1 MSTLIPV
8 IRASLQARLE
18 RLLAHPVIAK
28 IDNGS
33 SNRMHRTG
41 APTPVD
47 SVMDLFAERY
57 ASQESR
63 TSGAWQENA
72 TDGTATVRVQIDYDG
87 EWSGDAGAHAVLD
100 IVKGALEE
108 QIACLTDYQLA
119 LLRRSPR
126 AFLAS
131 PNRENIDLVEYDDDR
146 VGRYPRVTALRLA
159 RLPSAADAYT
169 HLAIVPNLVQLERQL
184 AALDV
189 LEREGHGELDP
200 LRALVGAAPPDRLA
214 EVDTLPRADASTT
227 VPDRLD
233 EHQRDCA
240 AKSRAS
246 PHFTVIEGP
255 PGSGKTTVISS
266 IVRSALSQAQRVLIA
281 SSTHVA
287 VDNIIEK
294 LTSAKDDDDLA
305 PSSTPVRFASR
316 MKSVA
321 PSAMDY
327 WVGSKQQRRAPTVA
341 RRLEAIL
348 GSEIPGARQLFQRV
362 DERASGLSP
371 ITSAIAAHK
380 PLICG
385 TPIGILSC
393 DDVSHAA
400 PGSFDLLVVDEV
412 SKMTVPEFLAVA
424 VKAKRWCLVGDPSQ
438 MPPFCDAAEVAAT
451 FTEILPDE
459 VELVCSVA
467 AAVERIKP
475 GDRSGLDILVL
486 AEDPEGVSRAIDDH
500 AAQVQLDGI
509 PAAHVYRGG
518 VVPRGIVVCAPEDAE
533 TILGASRAGNT
544 ARSPRVLAQRGLEA
558 PVAGGESAVKE
569 RERVSAVSI
578 DTAYYTYHALP
589 WARRRAHKLPLLGL
603 RNGLNKYLPSAAA
616 LEALGTL
623 SAGGSCVAA
632 LEEMELAMAQRFA
645 IHCTSV
651 YDWLIGIPTQW
662 FSDVPLLKRL
672 AEVVPAG
679 LAPRVQP
686 FVGRL
691 ARQYRMHPSLSVV
704 PRELFYF
711 NESLRDGVPDDGAC
725 GARFLHVI
733 GEATDNGE
741 ANPAEVKVIAEV
753 APKLLAAMP
762 VDGSIM
768 VITPYRAQEK
778 ALRDGLALMDSRV
791 EICTLDRCQ
800 GREADYVF
808 ISLVRDRATPFL
820 DMPKRWN
827 VALTRA
833 RKGLFFVGNIDN
845 YLREAHKARAY
856 SRPGEPLK
864 SSLLALALEN
874 YERLLMARSAR

>member
-1 MSTLIPV
+1 MATLIPV
-8 IRASLQARLE
+8 IRASLQARME
-18 RLLAHPVIAK
+18 RLLAHPVIAR
-28 IDNGS
+28 IDNGTV
-33 SNRMHRTG
+33 NRRPRSGT
-41 APTPVD
+41 PTPVD
-47 SVMDLFAERY
+47 SVMTLFANRY
-57 ASQESR
+57 ESQESR

-100 IVKGALEE
+100 AVKGALEE
-108 QIACLTDYQLA
+108 QIACLTDSQLA

-131 PNRENIDLVEYDDDR
+131 TNRENIDLVEYDDDG

-159 RLPSAADAYT
+159 RLPSAAAAYT

-189 LEREGHGELDP
+189 LEREGHEELDP
-200 LRALVGAAPPDRLA
+200 LRALVGAAPSDCLA
-214 EVDTLPRADASTT
+214 EVHALPRADTRRT
-227 VPDRLD
+227 VADRLD

-240 AKSRAS
+240 WKALAS

-266 IVRSALSQAQRVLIA
+266 IVRSALSQGQRVLIA

-287 VDNIIEK
+287 VDNIVEK
-294 LTSAKDDDDLA
+294 LTSVQDDDDLT

-321 PSAMDY
+321 PSAMGS
-327 WVGSKQQRRAPTVA
+327 WVGSKQEHRATTIA

-348 GSEIPGARQLFQRV
+348 GSEVPGARQLFQRV
-362 DERASGLSP
+362 DDRASGLSP

-393 DDVSHAA
+393 DEVSLAA

-412 SKMTVPEFLAVA
+412 SKMTVPEFLAIA

-438 MPPFCDAAEVAAT
+438 MPPFCDSAEVAAT
-451 FTEILPDE
+451 LTEILSDE

-467 AAVERIKP
+467 AVLERVKP
-475 GDRSGLDILVL
+475 GERWGLDVLVVSK
-486 AEDPEGVSRAIDDH
+486 DPERVVRAIEDH
-500 AAQVQLDGI
+500 AAQVQLDEI
-509 PAAHVYRGG
+509 PTARVHQEAETPRG
-518 VVPRGIVVCAPEDAE
+518 VVACTPEDVVA
-533 TILGASRAGNT
+533 ILGDSKAGT
-544 ARSPRVLAQRGLEA
+544 KARLRRVLVQRGAEV
-558 PVAGGESAVKE
+558 PVAVGESAVKE
-569 RERVSAVSI
+569 RERVGAVSI

-603 RNGLNKYLPSAAA
+603 RNGLSKYLPSAAA
-616 LEALGTL
+616 LEALDTL
-623 SAGGSCVAA
+623 APEGSCVTARD
-632 LEEMELAMAQRFA
+632 EIELAMAQRFA

-651 YDWLIGIPTQW
+651 YDWMIGIPTQW
-662 FSDVPLLKRL
+662 FSEVPLLRRL
-672 AEVVPAG
+672 AEVVPGG
-679 LAPRVQP
+679 LATGVQP

-711 NESLRDGVPDDGAC
+711 NESLRDGLSDDGDC
-725 GARFLHVI
+725 RVRFLQVV
-733 GEATDNGE
+733 GETSENGE
-741 ANPAEVKVIAEV
+741 ANSAEVTVIAEV
-753 APKLLAAMP
+753 MPELLAAMTA
-762 VDGSIM
+762 DGSIM
-768 VITPYRAQEK
+768 VITPYRAQER
-778 ALRDGLALMDSRV
+778 ALRDGLAAMNGRV

-833 RKGLFFVGNIDN
+833 RKGLFLVGNIDS
-845 YLREAHKARAY
+845 YLREARKARAN
-856 SRPGEPLK
+856 SRPGEPIK
-864 SSLLALALEN
+864 SSLLALALES
-874 YERLLMARSAR
+874 YDRLLAEGRSQ